1 MILRPEPIEYEV
13 AGPCVDREVRGIRQK
28 RKLKDGVERERVQGR
43 IMLPTEWVGADV
55 LVLLMGEVRNEM
67 QGVTDEGLQFFGVR
81 TGVAKPYNATRAEY
95 GMIYLPGQWVGKKV
109 RCYLLSNLE
118 QFSA

>member
-13 AGPCVDREVRGIRQK
+13 TAGIERIVSGIKQRRKLIGGEVR
-28 RKLKDGVERERVQGR
+28 ERTQGR
-43 IMLPTEWVGADV
+43 IMLPTDWIGADV
-55 LVLLMGEVRNEM
+55 LVLLMEDVQDEIRGE
-67 QGVTDEGLQFFGVR
+67 TDNGLRFFGIR
-81 TGVAKPYNATRAEY
+81 TGVVKPYNATRAEY
-95 GMIYLPGQWVGKKV
+95 GMMYLPGEWAGKKV